1 MACNLT
7 KGFTLDCNDGI
18 GGVKEIFFQKW
29 SNFAT
34 GVTINSTTGVIDG
47 LPTTT
52 IYRYQPNRNTGALT
66 VTPTVN
72 LENGTLYYLQTVE
85 LTLNKLSPDKKLEL
99 ESLAKAKLAVFIRL
113 FDDQIVMVGRTD
125 GAFLTA
131 GTYASGKAKGDL
143 NGYQITITAEE
154 QTQPEFLDAYDPT
167 TETPFENFAGI
178 TVSPAY

>member
-1 MACNLT
+1 MACTLT
-7 KGFTLDCNDGI
+7 KGFTLDCNEGI

-34 GVTINSTTGVIDG
+34 GVVVDGTSAVITA

-72 LENGTLYYLQTVE
+72 LENGTLFYIQTVE
-85 LTLNKLSPDKKLEL
+85 LTLNKLSPEKRLEL
-99 ESLAKAKLAVFIRL
+99 ESLAKAKLAVFVRL

-154 QTQPEFLDAYDPT
+154 QTQPEFLDQYDPKD
-167 TETPFENFAGI
+167 EVPFENFAGI